1 MLSLQYLNKRLKKNH
16 IEQILTNYNIK
27 YTTMKKEIENKINI
41 MIKTFTEDISAFL
54 NNLEEIA
61 EKKHQIKTIE
71 SNQNELESLREQ
83 AKENNHEKNKL
94 RREIELL
101 RIEINRLK
109 SNSSNNNS
117 NNNNNTTSHSSR
129 KKINFSPNSPSS
141 KDISYQCL
149 NTISNFNNIT
159 SPLRKSKDTSSLLL
173 RTEKK
178 EKKEIK
184 DSRIFKSP
192 QVSQIKKSKKKIND
206 LNSKENSNNIIKN
219 IRKKEIN
226 KTHKNTLSCST
237 SEVIIESNK
246 NEKNSTYSL
255 AYKNKKLNNKISSNK
270 GKIKNNKSS
279 KFVKNIEKSNKNS
292 TFIQSEKQINKKID
306 ILKNKENEKIPKDNE
321 EYSSEKENNIDIED
335 DNIENKS
342 KTTTEDNEE
351 EITIIDEEINEMN
364 LLEEEILSLMGKI
377 KEFKQQNNDLT

>member
-192 QVSQIKKSKKKIND
+192 QVSQIKKSKKKITD

-226 KTHKNTLSCST
+226 KTHKNTLSSST
-237 SEVIIESNK
+237 SEVITESNK

>member
-109 SNSSNNNS
+109 SSSSNNNS
-117 NNNNNTTSHSSR
+117 NNNNITSHSSR

-192 QVSQIKKSKKKIND
+192 QVTQIKKSKKKITD

-237 SEVIIESNK
+237 SEVITESNK

-255 AYKNKKLNNKISSNK
+255 AYKNKKLNNKINSNK
-270 GKIKNNKSS
+270 EKIKNNKSS

-351 EITIIDEEINEMN
+351 ELTIIDEEINEMN